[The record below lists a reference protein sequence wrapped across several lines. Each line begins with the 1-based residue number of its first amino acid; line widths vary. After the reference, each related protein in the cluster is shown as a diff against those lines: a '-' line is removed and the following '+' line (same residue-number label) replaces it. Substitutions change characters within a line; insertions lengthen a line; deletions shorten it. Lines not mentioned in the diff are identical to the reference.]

1 MPRKKSESLFPD
13 YVRIRYADMD
23 VLGALT
29 QRAIGPNRSLTEF
42 AEACG
47 LSPSTIS
54 RVVNGKFTK
63 YISDGVVA
71 SIAKNA
77 DPASNV
83 TLEDLLAAN
92 GQLPISMVTSGK
104 ATVLDESVPYKKP
117 KADPDPTN
125 FRLTKRSSSTVY
137 FDTSKISQAI
147 EKAFRATNFQIFP
160 ETSRA
165 ILQSVLLDKGYS
177 IEVIKE
183 YDIVN
188 LPQFRYLTPFT
199 FRTNAVKEDGLEFW
213 AFDVHDGNRYSLYQK
228 LSWIFGTAYLDS
240 PTQNGLKVSL
250 VTDNR
255 EEFYEA
261 KEKFDKISIK
271 DCISIILIDT
281 TLRTVTEEFQLKRE
295 GISPH
300 PSIFEKEAG

>member
-42 AEACG
+42 AEVCG

-63 YISDGVVA
+63 YISDGVIA
-71 SIAKNA
+71 AIAKNA
-77 DPASNV
+77 DPDSGV
-83 TLEDLLAAN
+83 TLKDLLAAN
-92 GQLPISMVTSGK
+92 GMLPMSMVTSGK
-104 ATVLDESVPYKKP
+104 ATVLDESIPYKKP
-117 KADPDPTN
+117 KADPEPPG
-125 FRLTKRSSSTVY
+125 FCLTKRSGSTVY
-137 FDTSKISQAI
+137 FDTSKIAQAI
-147 EKAFRATNFQIFP
+147 EKAFKATDYQIFP

-165 ILQSVLLDKGYS
+165 ILQSVLLDQGYS
-177 IEVIKE
+177 IEVMKE
-183 YDIVN
+183 YDIVS

-199 FRTNAVKEDGLEFW
+199 FRTNAAKEDGLELW

-240 PTQNGLKVSL
+240 PAENGLKVSL
-250 VTDNR
+250 VTDNQ

-261 KEKFDKISIK
+261 KEKFGSIVIK
-271 DCISIILIDT
+271 DCISVILIDT
-281 TLRTVTEEFQLKRE
+281 TLRTVIEEFQLKRE
-295 GISPH
+295 GVSSH
-300 PSIFEKEAG
+300 PSIFEKGVG

>member
-1 MPRKKSESLFPD
+1 MPRKKRESLFPE
-13 YVRIRYADMD
+13 YARIRYADMN

-42 AEACG
+42 AEACK

-54 RVVNGKFTK
+54 RVINGKFTK
-63 YISDGVVA
+63 YVSDGVVA
-71 SIAKNA
+71 AIAKNA
-77 DPASNV
+77 DPDSGV

-92 GQLPISMVTSGK
+92 GQLPISMVKSGK
-104 ATVLDESVPYKKP
+104 ATVLDESIPYKKP
-117 KADPDPTN
+117 KADSDPTS
-125 FRLTKRSSSTVY
+125 FSLTNRSGSTFY
-137 FDTSKISQAI
+137 FDTDIISQAI

-165 ILQSVLLDKGYS
+165 ILQSILLDKGYS
-177 IEVIKE
+177 IEVMKE

-199 FRTNAVKEDGLEFW
+199 FRTNAVKEDGLELW
-213 AFDVHDGNRYSLYQK
+213 AFDVHDGSRYSLYQK
-228 LSWIFGTAYLDS
+228 LSWVFGTAYLDS
-240 PTQNGLKVSL
+240 PTENGLKVSL
-250 VTDNR
+250 VTDNQ